1 MKKMREAGLTMLLA
15 ALLLLGCGGGKKTET
30 AGLGGL
36 FPEKIGGWQR
46 VRLVTGAE
54 ALGKINQLHGKSIAV
69 EAGAIGTYQKP
80 GKRPAMV
87 WISRSKTA
95 AMAKKQAEVMAD
107 KMVNNPRSPFHDPQ
121 TLRLK
126 KTRIYQFTG
135 MGQVHYI
142 FCRDRL
148 VYWISAPPADGK
160 KLLDGF
166 L

>member
-1 MKKMREAGLTMLLA
+1 MKKMREVGLTVLLV
-15 ALLLLGCGGGKKTET
+15 LLLLGCGGGKGTET
-30 AGLGGL
+30 AGLGSL

-46 VRLVTGAE
+46 AKLITGAE
-54 ALGKINQLHGKSIAV
+54 GLEKINQLHGKSIAA

-95 AMAKKQAEVMAD
+95 AMAQKQAELMAD
-107 KMVNNPRSPFHDPQ
+107 KMVGNPHSPFHDPQ
-121 TLRLK
+121 TLRVK
-126 KTRIYQFTG
+126 KTRIYQFMG
-135 MGQVHYI
+135 MGQIHYI

-148 VYWISAPPADGK
+148 VYWISAPLADRK